1 MDYNDI
7 ARLHKS
13 DPALLALRKEWLP
26 LAVSFLYYAFKSKH
40 QVLLPQ
46 EVFREQLSTYLDYVN
61 AMLPDDAQCRYPAD
75 HFLARWSRE
84 DDLIRIRSRDEGY
97 IVQLS
102 PHAERLLGWFED
114 MLSRGMI
121 GTESRLRNILSLLD
135 ELVTQSTE
143 DIEQRLQ
150 QLYDRRE
157 QLDTEIARIEAT
169 QQVDGLNN
177 VQIRERLDH
186 ISGMASHLL
195 RDFSLVEE
203 RFREMART
211 IQQAQLDPD
220 ARRGDILGSAL
231 DADEQLGASDEG
243 QSFRAFYEL
252 LTHPQQREQFDH
264 LVGAVFDMPRLNT
277 FIDENAVLKRLTSY
291 LLEAGERVNQS
302 NQRLA
307 EHLRRVVDT
316 RNIIESRRVQTLA
329 REIKHLTSQLDEAMI
344 PLMRTRRSFFDL
356 EGEPDVDLPLERPLF
371 EPPEYLGAT
380 ARPHLAPLVIDTD
393 ALSSL
398 YETFFID
405 DTILRDN
412 IARLLMS
419 RPEVTLAEVSQS
431 YPVTLGVAEIVAYL
445 QIAARGPQ
453 HTIDHS
459 MRDVLLIKTPN
470 NQEKSVEIP
479 RIVFRR
485 TFPKGE
491 MNHVR

>member
-1 MDYNDI
+1 
-7 ARLHKS
+7 
-13 DPALLALRKEWLP
+13 
-26 LAVSFLYYAFKSKH
+26 
-40 QVLLPQ
+40 
-46 EVFREQLSTYLDYVN
+46 
-61 AMLPDDAQCRYPAD
+61 
-75 HFLARWSRE
+75 
-84 DDLIRIRSRDEGY
+84 
-97 IVQLS
+97 
-102 PHAERLLGWFED
+102 
-114 MLSRGMI
+114 
-121 GTESRLRNILSLLD
+121 
-135 ELVTQSTE
+135 
-143 DIEQRLQ
+143 
-150 QLYDRRE
+150 
-157 QLDTEIARIEAT
+157 
-169 QQVDGLNN
+169 
-177 VQIRERLDH
+177 
-186 ISGMASHLL
+186 
-195 RDFSLVEE
+195 
-203 RFREMART
+203 
-211 IQQAQLDPD
+211 
-220 ARRGDILGSAL
+220 
-231 DADEQLGASDEG
+231 
-243 QSFRAFYEL
+243 
-252 LTHPQQREQFDH
+252 
-264 LVGAVFDMPRLNT
+264 
-277 FIDENAVLKRLTSY
+277 